1 MFTLLLY
8 LLALGG
14 LLISFWKDRHKTQL
28 ALMKGWKA
36 FTNILPDF
44 AVVLA
49 LIGIMLTYL
58 SPHTIAALLG
68 KNSGFPGIL
77 ASSIAGSITLIPG
90 FVAFPLAKSLLDR
103 GAGIMQIAVF
113 VSTLMMVGVVTAPL
127 ESRYFGRRETILRNS
142 LSYIFSFIVAMIIGM
157 VVGA

>member
-1 MFTLLLY
+1 MFTLFLY

-14 LLISFWKDRHKTQL
+14 LVFSFIKDRQKTKM
-28 ALMKGWKA
+28 AVMKGWKA

-58 SPHTIAALLG
+58 SPPTIAALVG
-68 KNSGFPGIL
+68 KSSGFWGML
-77 ASSIAGSITLIPG
+77 ASSIVGSITLIPG
-90 FVAFPLAKSLLDR
+90 FVAFPLTKSLLDR
-103 GAGIMQIAVF
+103 GAGITQMAVF

-127 ESRYFGRRETILRNS
+127 ESRYFGKKETILRNS
-142 LSYIFSFIVAMIIGM
+142 LSYVFSFIVAMIIGM
-157 VVGA
+157 VVGS

>member
-1 MFTLLLY
+1 MFTIFLY

-14 LLISFWKDRHKTQL
+14 LVISFAKDPQKTRV

-58 SPHTIAALLG
+58 SPHTIAALVG
-68 KNSGFPGIL
+68 KNSGFPGML
-77 ASSIAGSITLIPG
+77 ASSIVGSVTLIPG

-103 GAGIMQIAVF
+103 GAGIMQMAVF
-113 VSTLMMVGVVTAPL
+113 ISTLMMVGVVTAPL
-127 ESRYFGRRETILRNS
+127 ENRYFGKKETILRNS
-142 LSYIFSFIVAMIIGM
+142 LSYIFSFIVAIIIGM

>member
-1 MFTLLLY
+1 MFTIFLY

-14 LLISFWKDRHKTQL
+14 LLISFRKDRRKTRL

-58 SPHTIAALLG
+58 SPHTIAALVG
-68 KNSGFPGIL
+68 KNSGFPGML
-77 ASSIAGSITLIPG
+77 ASSIVGAITLTPG

-103 GAGIMQIAVF
+103 GAGIMPMAVF

-127 ESRYFGRRETILRNS
+127 ESRYFGKKKPSCAIP
-142 LSYIFSFIVAMIIGM
+142 
-157 VVGA
+157 

>member
-1 MFTLLLY
+1 MFTLFLY

-14 LLISFWKDRHKTQL
+14 LVFSFIKDRQKTKM
-28 ALMKGWKA
+28 AVMKGWKA

-58 SPHTIAALLG
+58 SPHTIAALVG
-68 KNSGFPGIL
+68 KNSGLPGML
-77 ASSIAGSITLIPG
+77 ASSIVGSITLIPG

-103 GAGIMQIAVF
+103 GAGIMQMAVF

-127 ESRYFGRRETILRNS
+127 ESRYFGKKETILRNS
-142 LSYIFSFIVAMIIGM
+142 LSYIFSFIVAIIIGM

>member
-1 MFTLLLY
+1 MFTLFLY

-14 LLISFWKDRHKTQL
+14 LVFSFIKDRQKTKM
-28 ALMKGWKA
+28 AVMKGWKA

-58 SPHTIAALLG
+58 SPHTIATLVG
-68 KNSGFPGIL
+68 KSSGFWGML
-77 ASSIAGSITLIPG
+77 ASSIVGSITLIPG

-103 GAGIMQIAVF
+103 GAGIMQMAVF

-127 ESRYFGRRETILRNS
+127 ESRYFGKKETILRNS
-142 LSYIFSFIVAMIIGM
+142 LSYVFSFIVAIIIGM

>member
-14 LLISFWKDRHKTQL
+14 LLISYGKDRHKTRL

-44 AVVLA
+44 TVVLA

-58 SPHTIAALLG
+58 SPHTIAALVG
-68 KNSGFPGIL
+68 KNSGFPGML
-77 ASSIAGSITLIPG
+77 ASSIVGSITLIPG

-103 GAGIMQIAVF
+103 GAGIMQMAVF

-127 ESRYFGRRETILRNS
+127 ESKYFGKKETVLRNS
-142 LSYIFSFIVAMIIGM
+142 LSYVFSFIVAIIIGM

>member
-1 MFTLLLY
+1 MFNLLLY

-14 LLISFWKDRHKTQL
+14 LGISWKKDPLKTKL
-28 ALMKGWKA
+28 ALMKGWKS

-44 AVVLA
+44 AVVLG

-58 SPHTIAALLG
+58 SPHTIAAMVG
-68 KNSGFPGIL
+68 KNSGFPGML
-77 ASSIAGSITLIPG
+77 ASSIVGSITLIPG

-103 GAGIMQIAVF
+103 GAGITQMAVF

-127 ESRYFGRRETILRNS
+127 ESRYFGKKETILRNS
-142 LSYIFSFIVAMIIGM
+142 LSYVFSFIVAIIIGM